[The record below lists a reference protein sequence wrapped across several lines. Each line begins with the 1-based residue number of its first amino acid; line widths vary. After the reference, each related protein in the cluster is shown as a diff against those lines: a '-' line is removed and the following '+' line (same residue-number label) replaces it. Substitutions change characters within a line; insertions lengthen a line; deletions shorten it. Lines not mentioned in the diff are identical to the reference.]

1 MEILLVFLGSLQ
13 YDLGQMELTY
23 DFKEGT
29 TTVKSVVQT
38 LSNIPK
44 FKGLNHFFTDSYEST
59 RSVIVFIND
68 QDISVLE
75 GMDSPLAQGDKLTF
89 IPVIHGG

>member
-13 YDLGQMELTY
+13 YDLGHMELTY
-23 DFKEGT
+23 NFEEGT
-29 TTVKSVVQT
+29 SVKSAVQQ
-38 LSNIPK
+38 LSENSK
-44 FKGLNHFFTDSYEST
+44 YKNLSEFFTASYEST

-75 GMDSPLAQGDKLTF
+75 GMDSPLKQGDKLTF